1 MEAFKQFILKV
12 CTSGPILSSFLV
24 NHFCLCE
31 MSVVCPKHAFMPYWS
46 GDSSSVCSEGS
57 EIQCIFILELWFAAL
72 LIFSNTCDK
81 EKEKDNTAFFTMD
94 LYRGHNSN

>member
-1 MEAFKQFILKV
+1 
-12 CTSGPILSSFLV
+12 
-24 NHFCLCE
+24 
-31 MSVVCPKHAFMPYWS
+31 MSVVCAKHAFMPYWP
-46 GDSSSVCSEGS
+46 GGSSSICSEGS
-57 EIQCIFILELWFAAL
+57 ELQCIFILEQWFAAL

>member
-1 MEAFKQFILKV
+1 MEAFKQFVLKV

-31 MSVVCPKHAFMPYWS
+31 MSVVCPKHVFMPYCP
-46 GDSSSVCSEGS
+46 GDSSSIYSEGS
-57 EIQCIFILELWFAAL
+57 ELQCIFFLELWFATW

-81 EKEKDNTAFFTMD
+81 EKEKDNTAFFAVD
-94 LYRGHNSN
+94 LGPQ